1 MGGDDNITGNG
12 NTRISYVNASDGVT
26 VDLALPTVG
35 VPGSTGI
42 AHGSASGD
50 LAGIGTDTIFGG
62 VNSIVGSS
70 FADTLSGSNNGFSS
84 SEVFDGGAGNDTFD
98 GRGGFDQ
105 AVYNFDLGTAV
116 GITVNMASVN
126 TAVGTVVGDASIG
139 TDTLTSIES
148 VRGTNFADTYVATG
162 YNGASADIPN
172 GTTFNEFEGLGG
184 NDTITGNGNTRISYV
199 SATDGVT
206 VDLAAGT
213 ASGNA
218 SVGTDMFTGVT
229 RARGSSFTDM
239 ISGDSSNNVLDGQG
253 GNDVLDGRSGSDTLI
268 GGGGSDQFF
277 YSAGTDTITDFD
289 QSAGSFNHAEG
300 DVIDL
305 VGSGWSGVTNWTQLQ
320 LIMSQNGADTL
331 INFGGGNTMT
341 LSNVTLSNLTQNDFT
356 FSAPISGDLAVSV
369 NNGGIIVLTP
379 SDLHAV
385 DPNSTTGQL
394 TFTVSVP
401 THGYIAFAANPGIAI
416 TSFTEADLEA
426 GHVLFVH
433 DGSNTNTAQA
443 TFKVSVSDGITS
455 SAATTIIA
463 SVPAVTI
470 QVLTANGMD
479 FNDGD
484 PIKPMGAGQLQPTL
498 TPAAQI
504 TIINTAANLK
514 FVFEGVG
521 LTLNND
527 SSPTAITGGTITAI
541 HAFTN
546 DLTPV
551 ALYDIA
557 VNVAAVTWYNAIV
570 ADAAGNSSLFDTLTN
585 GWSINFVGG
594 AGPDEAASTD
604 LNDFFRSSGG
614 SDFFDGQFGIDRA
627 DYTHAPGAINVQLA
641 DGTVTKFTDGNAT
654 LIDDVDTL
662 RSVELVTGTNFVDFF
677 NAGPTANNPSGFSGN
692 STNAGSATGSNSG
705 TFNEFQGR
713 GGNDFIIG
721 NGSTRIS
728 FMGATAGVTVDFA
741 AQTLSSA
748 SVFGPA
754 GTVVG
759 HSFGTAPGDLAG
771 VGTDTFVGVNSVRG
785 SYFDDFLFGS
795 NNPFNT
801 FENFE
806 GRGGNDSI
814 DGRGGFDRAVYA
826 NEDFHISVQ
835 LAAGIVT
842 GGLNTGTDILHS
854 IEAIAGT
861 DFDDTYDATGFTGSG
876 ATTPSSNSG
885 NSGPSGA
892 SSDFNEFEGRGG
904 DDSITGNG
912 NTRVAFYNATAGVTV
927 TLGANGSGTSFG
939 TAPDNP
945 AGLATNPIDLAGVGN
960 DIFVSGVSR
969 VRGSE
974 FGDVI
979 TGNGGNNTLEGQ
991 GGADI
996 LNGRGGNDTLT
1007 GGTGSD
1013 IFMYNNNVTNG
1024 NSPPSNND
1032 IVTDFNDSE
1041 ADRIDLRGVSGINT
1055 FADVLAHVPIGSP
1068 NAIQVDASDSLT
1080 LNVPI
1085 SSLQASDFI
1094 FTGQVA
1100 MTVQTSDGYNF
1111 STLYDDMAGSIGA
1124 VSVVD
1129 SSHFTATNSTRG
1141 LVFSMTVSGDTTPG
1155 NPLTGTVNAIDI
1167 YDLTGHIQAT
1177 SNGWNFLA
1185 SDLNNALQTYAANHS
1200 LTSGLDAIFSTVS
1213 YNAVGNFVGNNQF
1226 NNSSVNFGGDTFVSG
1241 AGNDVFNGLTNAN
1254 GDFNNGDTVDYSDAL
1269 AGVTVSLLSPGTPQ
1283 PTGGAGTDT
1292 LINIENLRG
1301 SSHNDTLTSNGFNS
1315 VLEGG
1320 PGNDNLIGQVGGSE
1334 TVSYEHATGPVT
1346 VNLLVTAPQNTI
1358 GAGTDTISNFEAV
1371 RGSAF
1376 NDTLTGNG
1384 NSVLEGG
1391 PGADQL
1397 IGQFLGSDTA
1407 SYQHATASV
1416 TVNLLNSA
1424 LNAGDAAGDTF
1435 VFISNVQ
1442 GSQFNDTL
1450 IGDNNNNVLN
1460 GWGTHDNGGDVLTG
1474 NGGADNFVF
1483 SGGRVTVTD
1492 FHHAD
1497 GDKID
1502 LSNLNFGAG
1511 VTDTELQALVTAAPD
1526 PHTLDLGNGQV
1537 LTVSNVAV
1545 STLQSSDFIL
1555 HH

>member
-1 MGGDDNITGNG
+1 
-12 NTRISYVNASDGVT
+12 
-26 VDLALPTVG
+26 
-35 VPGSTGI
+35 
-42 AHGSASGD
+42 
-50 LAGIGTDTIFGG
+50 
-62 VNSIVGSS
+62 
-70 FADTLSGSNNGFSS
+70 
-84 SEVFDGGAGNDTFD
+84 
-98 GRGGFDQ
+98 
-105 AVYNFDLGTAV
+105 
-116 GITVNMASVN
+116 
-126 TAVGTVVGDASIG
+126 
-139 TDTLTSIES
+139 
-148 VRGTNFADTYVATG
+148 
-162 YNGASADIPN
+162 
-172 GTTFNEFEGLGG
+172 
-184 NDTITGNGNTRISYV
+184 
-199 SATDGVT
+199 
-206 VDLAAGT
+206 
-213 ASGNA
+213 
-218 SVGTDMFTGVT
+218 
-229 RARGSSFTDM
+229 
-239 ISGDSSNNVLDGQG
+239 
-253 GNDVLDGRSGSDTLI
+253 
-268 GGGGSDQFF
+268 
-277 YSAGTDTITDFD
+277 
-289 QSAGSFNHAEG
+289 
-300 DVIDL
+300 
-305 VGSGWSGVTNWTQLQ
+305 
-320 LIMSQNGADTL
+320 
-331 INFGGGNTMT
+331 
-341 LSNVTLSNLTQNDFT
+341 
-356 FSAPISGDLAVSV
+356 
-369 NNGGIIVLTP
+369 
-379 SDLHAV
+379 
-385 DPNSTTGQL
+385 
-394 TFTVSVP
+394 
-401 THGYIAFAANPGIAI
+401 
-416 TSFTEADLEA
+416 
-426 GHVLFVH
+426 
-433 DGSNTNTAQA
+433 
-443 TFKVSVSDGITS
+443 
-455 SAATTIIA
+455 
-463 SVPAVTI
+463 
-470 QVLTANGMD
+470 
-479 FNDGD
+479 
-484 PIKPMGAGQLQPTL
+484 
-498 TPAAQI
+498 
-504 TIINTAANLK
+504 
-514 FVFEGVG
+514 
-521 LTLNND
+521 
-527 SSPTAITGGTITAI
+527 
-541 HAFTN
+541 
-546 DLTPV
+546 
-551 ALYDIA
+551 
-557 VNVAAVTWYNAIV
+557 
-570 ADAAGNSSLFDTLTN
+570 
-585 GWSINFVGG
+585 
-594 AGPDEAASTD
+594 
-604 LNDFFRSSGG
+604 
-614 SDFFDGQFGIDRA
+614 
-627 DYTHAPGAINVQLA
+627 
-641 DGTVTKFTDGNAT
+641 
-654 LIDDVDTL
+654 
-662 RSVELVTGTNFVDFF
+662 
-677 NAGPTANNPSGFSGN
+677 
-692 STNAGSATGSNSG
+692 
-705 TFNEFQGR
+705 
-713 GGNDFIIG
+713 
-721 NGSTRIS
+721 
-728 FMGATAGVTVDFA
+728 MGATAGVTVDFA

-826 NEDFHISVQ
+826 NEDFHIIVQ

-876 ATTPSSNSG
+876 AASPSPNSG
-885 NSGPSGA
+885 NSGPGGA

-1032 IVTDFNDSE
+1032 TITDFNDSE
-1041 ADRIDLRGVSGINT
+1041 ADKIDLRGVSGINT

-1320 PGNDNLIGQVGGSE
+1320 PGNDTLIGQVGGSE